1 MPHDPTMP
9 PEPSDDIESDSTM
22 TEETEEHDEGELQ
35 VDNISI
41 RPAENGGYIASV
53 SRSKVNSSDGAM
65 PYVPSKDY
73 AFASLADV
81 TAFLAAEFGGEEVVG
96 G

>member
-1 MPHDPTMP
+1 M
-9 PEPSDDIESDSTM
+9 
-22 TEETEEHDEGELQ
+22 
-35 VDNISI
+35 
-41 RPAENGGYIASV
+41 